1 VEPAT
6 NELMKWVLFIDQYL
20 ARIMAIGLII
30 GGPIIIAL
38 SQAGLSIREI
48 AINSRKEYASDQ
60 SDYKSLEWI
69 ATIFMYIGLTMII
82 VGIIMLLRSF

>member
-1 VEPAT
+1 
-6 NELMKWVLFIDQYL
+6 MKWVLFIDQYL

>member
-20 ARIMAIGLII
+20 ARIMAIGLLI
-30 GGPIIIAL
+30 GGPIAIAL
-38 SQAGLSIREI
+38 SQVGLSIREI

-69 ATIFMYIGLTMII
+69 ATIFMYVGLTMIL
-82 VGIIMLLRSF
+82 VES

>member
-1 VEPAT
+1 MEPAT
-6 NELMKWVLFIDQYL
+6 NELMKWVLFIDQHL

-30 GGPIIIAL
+30 GGPITIAL
-38 SQAGLSIREI
+38 SQVGLSIREI

-69 ATIFMYIGLTMII
+69 ATIFMYIGLTMIL
-82 VGIIMLLRSF
+82 VGIITLLRSF

>member
-1 VEPAT
+1 MEPAT

>member
-1 VEPAT
+1 MEPAT

-20 ARIMAIGLII
+20 ARIMSVGLII
-30 GGPIIIAL
+30 GGPITIAL
-38 SQAGLSIREI
+38 SQVGLSIREI

-69 ATIFMYIGLTMII
+69 ATIFMYIGLTMIL
-82 VGIIMLLRSF
+82 VGIIMLMRSF